1 MIIMRVAIVH
11 DWLTNMGGAEQCI
24 INFHKCFP
32 EAPIYTT
39 FYTPNNLSDELKDID
54 VHTSFLQK
62 KNKDKINHKKYFPLM
77 PLAFENFDLNEYDV
91 VLSSSSSC
99 AKGVLT
105 KPRKYTYMLLPHTYA
120 LCLGKERRIYR
131 GHGKT

>member
-1 MIIMRVAIVH
+1 MKVAIVH
-11 DWLTNMGGAEQCI
+11 DWLTNMGGAEQVV
-24 INFHKCFP
+24 INMKKCYKD
-32 EAPIYTT
+32 APIYTSL
-39 FYTPNNLSDELKDID
+39 YTPDNLSDELKNID
-54 VHTSFLQK
+54 VRTSCLQK
-62 KNKDKINHKKYFPLM
+62 KNKKQINHKKYYPFM
-77 PLAFENFDLNEYDV
+77 PTAFERFDLNEYDV

-120 LCLGKERRIYR
+120 LCLGKERRIHR